1 MNEKSESDNH
11 SIQEKADWA
20 LYHGDSNHSQ
30 MPRAESENCQNTI
43 AIYQNDNVE
52 KRYLDSLSMA
62 QSKGKTVEQL
72 EILVRTCQLR
82 KVINLWN
89 FERK

>member
-1 MNEKSESDNH
+1 MGSISWRLESLSNAKS
-11 SIQEKADWA
+11 Q
-20 LYHGDSNHSQ
+20 Y
-30 MPRAESENCQNTI
+30 ENCQNTI

-72 EILVRTCQLR
+72 EILVSTCQLR

-89 FERK
+89 FERKSSKDW